1 MVISEARLLTF
12 RKKRIDW
19 KIAPILLFASDRTW
33 GMYLLGQLIA
43 EIKENFLI
51 TPLKEN
57 FLWLLQD
64 NTIQ

>member
-33 GMYLLGQLIA
+33 KMYLLGQLTA
-43 EIKENFLI
+43 ETKENFLV
-51 TPLKEN
+51 TPIKGE
-57 FLWLLQD
+57 FSMIV
-64 NTIQ
+64 TG